1 MYFVRIFR
9 FQLQLLFVC
18 QPFQPLNHFRLFTNH
33 LFNQLVQTTSSTFF
47 VYLPNSCVQLAYQL
61 LCLCFQ
67 KPALF
72 SANNFVSSSFFST
85 IQPSCHQPSPTTPS
99 ILFKPPL
106 NPPTHPT
113 LYGLLSTNSANFFVF
128 FLTQPLHPNSKHLFS
143 APFTT
148 LLPPTTNLCPSLPY
162 TILQPFSFNNQ
173 KQLNPPFLNLF
184 PPFNRFF
191 VFFQPPAIF

>member
-9 FQLQLLFVC
+9 FQLQLLFLC

-47 VYLPNSCVQLAYQL
+47 VYLPNSCVQLANQL

-67 KPALF
+67 KPALI

-106 NPPTHPT
+106 NPPNP
-113 LYGLLSTNSANFFVF
+113 LRPSFNQFCQLLRFFPYTTTSSKFQTSF
-128 FLTQPLHPNSKHLFS
+128 FLSFYN
-143 APFTT
+143 PFA
-148 LLPPTTNLCPSLPY
+148 TN
-162 TILQPFSFNNQ
+162 N
-173 KQLNPPFLNLF
+173 
-184 PPFNRFF
+184 
-191 VFFQPPAIF
+191 